1 MKHRFKIRFSSGPL
15 AGKSFS
21 LGPGE
26 LLYIGSSSE
35 CGVRIEGDPTV
46 SPKHACLHYSPKGK
60 ILFKD
65 LGSEQGTLLDGKR
78 VKRTIKI
85 KTGQRITIGKHA
97 TFQGSEWDA
106 LSPTRITQ
114 IAFKKI
120 GDMAR
125 RSTNVLHKKLPSR
138 KVQTAGSVNRW
149 TKRVSISGAI
159 VFVLLLAFEFR
170 PKEIRQSAK
179 PLNRS
184 SDPDQ
189 GSAAEERQVNPTS
202 HFVWDEIVNI
212 SRRFGDVPPS
222 AMDRAF
228 VAEVENWIEKF
239 TKNQAHKQLI
249 QRREKYWDEIVAT
262 MRRHNLPSELGYVV
276 WVESAFNPVAESPAG
291 AAGLWQF
298 MPETAREY
306 GLTVNFEA
314 KIDERFDPAKS
325 SEAAAQYFRTLLR
338 MFGSD
343 RYLLAL
349 ASYNTGQNRVERL
362 KIASAVRRSRKA
374 DFWHLHDKLPQETVD
389 YVPKIIAAII
399 VGRNPD
405 RW

>member
-1 MKHRFKIRFSSGPL
+1 
-15 AGKSFS
+15 
-21 LGPGE
+21 
-26 LLYIGSSSE
+26 
-35 CGVRIEGDPTV
+35 
-46 SPKHACLHYSPKGK
+46 
-60 ILFKD
+60 
-65 LGSEQGTLLDGKR
+65 
-78 VKRTIKI
+78 
-85 KTGQRITIGKHA
+85 
-97 TFQGSEWDA
+97 
-106 LSPTRITQ
+106 
-114 IAFKKI
+114 
-120 GDMAR
+120 
-125 RSTNVLHKKLPSR
+125 
-138 KVQTAGSVNRW
+138 
-149 TKRVSISGAI
+149 
-159 VFVLLLAFEFR
+159 
-170 PKEIRQSAK
+170 
-179 PLNRS
+179 
-184 SDPDQ
+184 
-189 GSAAEERQVNPTS
+189 
-202 HFVWDEIVNI
+202 
-212 SRRFGDVPPS
+212 
-222 AMDRAF
+222 
-228 VAEVENWIEKF
+228 
-239 TKNQAHKQLI
+239 
-249 QRREKYWDEIVAT
+249 